1 MNNQEC
7 TNVTD
12 GNKCYNETLNV
23 TLLNAIQ
30 SDDCASCTLYL
41 VLYGVF
47 VYFYWYS
54 KKDIAQKYL
63 KNNVSVKLNPFKKKK
78 LLKRN

>member
-41 VLYGVF
+41 VLFAVF
-47 VYFYWYS
+47 
-54 KKDIAQKYL
+54 
-63 KNNVSVKLNPFKKKK
+63 
-78 LLKRN
+78 